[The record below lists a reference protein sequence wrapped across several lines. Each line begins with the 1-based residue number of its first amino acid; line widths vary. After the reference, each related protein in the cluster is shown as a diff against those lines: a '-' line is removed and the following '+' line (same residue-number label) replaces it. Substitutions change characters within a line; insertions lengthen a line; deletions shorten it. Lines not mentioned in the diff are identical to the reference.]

1 MKMMHK
7 GRRKCLQQGPRWMIA
22 VVFSLFILPGCGS
35 GGTNETSST
44 ETATN
49 GTIHISVDESF
60 KPVIDSQIK
69 VYQASYPDAHII
81 AEYKSEAECL
91 KDLSSD
97 STRMIIVTRGL
108 TKEESRLF
116 ESKLSYQP
124 QFGVLAYD
132 AVALVLNKNN
142 KDSVFTVA
150 DLREIISGNTA
161 YNYKV
166 VMDGVSATS
175 TVRYAIDSILKGKP
189 LGKNVEAA
197 HSSPEVIDFVARTPN
212 SIGMIGVSW
221 VGDSDDPEQLNFLS
235 KVKIGSVQ
243 CDYCEGQPYTKP
255 YQANIATARY
265 PLTRGLFY
273 IMKENYSGLGR
284 GFTNFMIYERG
295 QLIFKRA
302 YLLPARM
309 SFEVRQVKMSQ

>member
-1 MKMMHK
+1 MKMMNK
-7 GRRKCLQQGPRWMIA
+7 RMRRGLQAGRGWLMA
-22 VVFSLFILPGCGS
+22 VVVGLFILPGCGGDAS
-35 GGTNETSST
+35 KGSEQ

-49 GTIHISVDESF
+49 GTIRISVDESF

-69 VYQASYPDAHII
+69 VYQASFPDAHII
-81 AEYKSEAECL
+81 AEYKSEADCL

-97 STRMIIVTRGL
+97 STRMVIVTRGL
-108 TKEESRLF
+108 TKDETQLF
-116 ESKLSYQP
+116 ESKLQYP
-124 QFGVLAYD
+124 PAFGVLAYD
-132 AVALVLNKNN
+132 AVALILNKSN
-142 KDSVFTVA
+142 KDSVFTVN
-150 DLREIISGNTA
+150 DLREILSGNTA

-166 VMDGVSATS
+166 VMDGVTATS

-197 HSSPEVIDFVARTPN
+197 RSSPEVIEFVSRNPN

-221 VGDSDDPEQLNFLS
+221 VGDSDDPEQLSFLN

-243 CDYCEGQPYTKP
+243 CDYCEDQPFTKP
-255 YQANIATARY
+255 YQANIATGRY

-273 IMKENYSGLGR
+273 ILKENYAGLGR
-284 GFTNFMIYERG
+284 GFTNFMVYERG

-309 SFEVRQVKMSQ
+309 SFEVRKVNMSE